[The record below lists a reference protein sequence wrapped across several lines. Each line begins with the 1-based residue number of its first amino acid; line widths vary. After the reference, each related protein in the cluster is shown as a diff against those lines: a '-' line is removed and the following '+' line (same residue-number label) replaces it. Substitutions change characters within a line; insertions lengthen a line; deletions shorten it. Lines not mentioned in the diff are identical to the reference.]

1 MLVFGQD
8 LTIPELI
15 LSVIAAV
22 IMSTVLK
29 MLDNLA
35 LYGDGRP
42 VRVMTNLGTDFPR
55 FADAS
60 EDIQDMILARASR
73 DALDNVRL
81 ASKTLRD
88 RVDAPGFVRLRR
100 SILPILY
107 RPPKPRHRVIS
118 TSRPAPA
125 GSRHPIRVDL
135 PARDFPCTHIS
146 AMSNT
151 PRRVA
156 AVYFHD
162 MPSTRCWEMLAHL
175 LAARDPDRPARD
187 AIAAAALEVTSRVEI
202 KILYE

>member
-35 LYGDGRP
+35 LYGGGRP

-81 ASKTLRD
+81 ASNPRLHRLHPGERSLVWGA
-88 RVDAPGFVRLRR
+88 RVKAT
-100 SILPILY
+100 
-107 RPPKPRHRVIS
+107 RPF
-118 TSRPAPA
+118 T
-125 GSRHPIRVDL
+125 
-135 PARDFPCTHIS
+135 T
-146 AMSNT
+146 T
-151 PRRVA
+151 P
-156 AVYFHD
+156 H
-162 MPSTRCWEMLAHL
+162 
-175 LAARDPDRPARD
+175 
-187 AIAAAALEVTSRVEI
+187 
-202 KILYE
+202 